1 MDECFWCCVGT
12 GIESQARY
20 GEWVFGVEDGA
31 LAINLFVPATLDAPQ
46 FGGLVRVETDF
57 PMTPEVAIVLDLE
70 APREFP
76 VRLRIPEWAPGL
88 DDLAVDGVPVSGVR
102 VPGAIVIE
110 RVWQPGAR
118 ITFRVPLVVRAERL
132 PDGSPWQAFLAGPI
146 VLAARDSE
154 AGLVGLR
161 GDDQRWGHVA
171 GGPLLPL
178 ADVPIVTDAAAAELL
193 TETSPLHY
201 LLRAADQAHSVELE
215 PFAEIHDS
223 RYTVYWPVAAEMS
236 VEARRAGLRERDL
249 ENIPAEPA
257 PYTH

>member
-1 MDECFWCCVGT
+1 M
-12 GIESQARY
+12 
-20 GEWVFGVEDGA
+20 
-31 LAINLFVPATLDAPQ
+31 
-46 FGGLVRVETDF
+46 
-57 PMTPEVAIVLDLE
+57 
-70 APREFP
+70 
-76 VRLRIPEWAPGL
+76 
-88 DDLAVDGVPVSGVR
+88 
-102 VPGAIVIE
+102 IE

-146 VLAARDSE
+146 VLAARDSD

-178 ADVPIVTDAAAAELL
+178 AEVPIVTDAAAADLL

-201 LLRAADQAHSVELE
+201 RLRTADPADDVELE
-215 PFAEIHDS
+215 PFAGIHDS
-223 RYTVYWPVAAEMS
+223 RYTVYWPVAEAS
-236 VEARRAGLRERDL
+236 VEARRSELRARDL
-249 ENIPAEPA
+249 EAHGTTPTEPA